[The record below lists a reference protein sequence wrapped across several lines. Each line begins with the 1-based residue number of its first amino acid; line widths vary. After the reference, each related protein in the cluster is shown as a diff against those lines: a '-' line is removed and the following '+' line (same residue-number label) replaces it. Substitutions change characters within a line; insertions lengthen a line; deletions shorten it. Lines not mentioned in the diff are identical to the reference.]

1 MSKFLA
7 DGGKDWENPGGWFV
21 GIEFPSV
28 LKKEHV
34 EIPWVN

>member
-1 MSKFLA
+1 MSKYLA
-7 DGGKDWENPGGWFV
+7 DGGGHWENPGGGFE

-34 EIPWVN
+34 EIPRVN